1 MNLIFITIDGARLD
15 RIINGNF
22 YKKLINKSAFF
33 SKTITYAPYTIG
45 AMHAVFSGAYGN
57 KTGVDSYWS
66 TPNFKKNE
74 YKTLVKYLH
83 DVGYVTIGDS
93 INKLI
98 LPKSGFDE
106 LTIHDEINDDL
117 TQRHL
122 LLLSNVNKLK
132 NNGKNFFLYLHYSNI
147 HTGIMQ
153 QVLKKYDNFSKEY
166 FSKKNENAKFY
177 DELFENADKYLERII
192 TECEKLHLTDDTLIV
207 IISDHGISIGE
218 KLGERAYGVFCYDYT
233 LNGTSLFFHKSLP
246 LKFVENQV
254 RSIDIL
260 PTILEILKIPIDP
273 NYEKFDGQSLIPILH
288 GDETPRISFSQS
300 GNPLDSGK
308 PPKKPNVWAVRTDD
322 WKFILNI
329 HDGTEELYDLKN
341 DPNENHNLINQKK
354 DISEKLRL
362 KLKEFMSK

>member
-1 MNLIFITIDGARLD
+1 MNLIFITIDGARVD
-15 RIINGNF
+15 RIVNGNF

-45 AMHAVFSGAYGN
+45 AMHAVFSGTYGN

-66 TPNFKKNE
+66 TPDFKKNK

-98 LPKSGFDE
+98 LPKNGFDE

-132 NNGKNFFLYLHYSNI
+132 NDGKNFFLYLHYSNI

-153 QVLKKYDNFSKEY
+153 QILKKYDNFSKEY
-166 FSKKNENAKFY
+166 FSQKNKNAQFY
-177 DELFENADKYLERII
+177 DELFENADKYLERIF

-207 IISDHGISIGE
+207 VISDHGISIGE

-233 LNGTSLFFHKSLP
+233 LIATSLFHHNSISPDYIK
-246 LKFVENQV
+246 NQI

-260 PTILEILKIPIDP
+260 PTILDILKIPIDP
-273 NYEKFDGQSLIPILH
+273 NYEKFDGQSLMPILS
-288 GDETPRISFSQS
+288 GDDTPRIAFSQS

-308 PPKKPNVWAVRTDD
+308 PPKEPNVWAIRTDD

-329 HDGTEELYDLKN
+329 HDGSEELYDLQI
-341 DPNENHNLINQKK
+341 DPNELNNLIELKPE
-354 DISEKLRL
+354 ISTRLRL
-362 KLKEFMSK
+362 KLKGFTLK